1 MEIASIIIEHNAI
14 QNNMQTVQH
23 NEYNAVAEYIVLIRT
38 RICSVCVQTQEHQ
51 AACFCP
57 AGQVSWVFFFTP
69 AQNRVFLPYSQS
81 DSVSPLLSYICWLR
95 HLETYSSFIHV
106 FLLQSLYKEML
117 MWLRK
122 PERCQVSSDLQKGF
136 VILFE
141 VSVRPA
147 EQHQCHTTWTPA
159 C

>member
-1 MEIASIIIEHNAI
+1 M
-14 QNNMQTVQH
+14 
-23 NEYNAVAEYIVLIRT
+23 AEYIVLIRT
-38 RICSVCVQTQEHQ
+38 NICSMCVQTQEHQ

-57 AGQVSWVFFFTP
+57 ACQVSFFYSTL
-69 AQNRVFLPYSQS
+69 AQNRVFLPYSQG

-95 HLETYSSFIHV
+95 HLETYSNFIHV
-106 FLLQSLYKEML
+106 FLLQSLYKETL

-147 EQHQCHTTWTPA
+147 EQHQCHTTWTSA
-159 C
+159 Y